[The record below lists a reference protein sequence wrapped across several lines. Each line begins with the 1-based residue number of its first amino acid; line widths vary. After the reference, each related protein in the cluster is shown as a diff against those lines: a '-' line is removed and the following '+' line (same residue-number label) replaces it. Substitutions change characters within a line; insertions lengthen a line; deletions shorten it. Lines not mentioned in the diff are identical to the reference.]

1 MRAQNTDEKPNNPF
15 FGIGIPLML
24 ALLFNLFLST
34 FSYLLFNEQF
44 WTLIWG
50 LAPLSF
56 LMILLAYYLPQRANT
71 RYQKVLQTKIS
82 SLQSEVHILTEQIRV
97 MENDLVQ
104 SKESL
109 VQTEKMASLG
119 QLSAGVA
126 HEINNPVG
134 FMMSNMCTLK
144 EYVFFLDQLCKHLL
158 ELRHAL
164 TDQQKLDHEDIIE
177 KIESTLKIEDL
188 NFVLSDANALIDE
201 SLTGGT
207 RIKEI
212 TNSMKGFV
220 RESQEEQEVSVNDLI
235 DETLNIVWNQIK
247 YSCTF
252 EKRLESEKR
261 VKVVPNS
268 FNQVLLNI
276 MVNASHA
283 MDGLNGVLTIRT
295 YEIEDSVFIEITDTG
310 TGIEKEHLSKIFDP
324 FFTTK
329 PVGQGTGLGMSIS
342 YEIVAAAGGNIDVT
356 SEVGK
361 GTCFKIRLP
370 ALHAAQ

>member
-1 MRAQNTDEKPNNPF
+1 MRTTKSNHQPNKQ
-15 FGIGIPLML
+15 FGSISIPLGL
-24 ALLFNLFLST
+24 AFVFVLFLAGL
-34 FSYLLFNEQF
+34 SYFLFKEQF
-44 WTLIWG
+44 WLILWSV
-50 LAPLSF
+50 APLSV
-56 LMILLAYYLPQRANT
+56 LVIMLSYHLPKKAAALHASDLQA
-71 RYQKVLQTKIS
+71 KVD
-82 SLQSEVHILTEQIRV
+82 SLQAEVNIVTDQLRAIED
-97 MENDLVQ
+97 DLVQ
-104 SKESL
+104 SKQSL

-119 QLSAGVA
+119 QLAAGVA

-144 EYVFFLDQLCKHLL
+144 EYIYFVDQLCKQLL
-158 ELRHAL
+158 ELLSGL
-164 TDQQKLDHEDIIE
+164 TKQEKLNHEDIIK

-188 NFVLSDANALIDE
+188 DFVLSDSNALIDE
-201 SLTGGT
+201 SLKGGT

-235 DETLNIVWNQIK
+235 EETLNIVWNQIK
-247 YSCTF
+247 YSCTL
-252 EKRLESEKR
+252 EKHLNSEAL
-261 VKVVPNS
+261 VKLVPNS

-295 YEIEDSVFIEITDTG
+295 YESEDSVFIEISDTG
-310 TGIEKEHLSKIFDP
+310 TGIEKEHLNKIFDP

-342 YEIVAAAGGNIDVT
+342 YEIVTAAGGNIEVS

-370 ALHAAQ
+370 ALQLA